1 MVNDL
6 RNYLAPEMRK
16 SSESPRNFK
25 LLHQTLCIT
34 SIDFKRKCLFGYV
47 ELKILPLTTNLTR
60 LKLNY
65 KQCRIMRVCIRDERR
80 SGEHDWYD
88 AGFQLDDP
96 GRVICSDNKKRNLD
110 YFLSCLQS
118 AVNSVDPETG
128 GGELVIRIPKEV
140 SACANEGRQFRV
152 SIEFSL
158 EHPEGGIQF
167 VVPKREGTM
176 AQRSAHLFS
185 YGSAN
190 SSRLWFPCVDSYSEL
205 CTWSIDVTVDKDMVA
220 VSCGDLIEMIL
231 TADEKRKT
239 YHYTLSIPTSAPNIA
254 LAVGPF
260 EIYVD
265 PVMPEVTHFCLPGL
279 LPVLKNTTSFL
290 HEAFEFYEEYL
301 CCRYPYAHY
310 KQVFV
315 DQAYDILSP
324 YSSMTIFNTSLL
336 HSSRIIDQ
344 GFQTRKFLSQALAE
358 QFFGCYLCIQTWS
371 DLWLAR
377 GISGYLFGLFMK
389 KMFGNNEYR
398 HWISLESKEVC
409 SYEMEG
415 PGIPALHNAG
425 SLSATSTSATSSGQ
439 APESPTQG
447 GLILHPHLTSGRNLE
462 IMWSKSH
469 LVMRMIEMR
478 IGQEPLLQVFNKLLS
493 LANSA
498 AQPKADYS
506 LWTNLLLSTSGFLKS
521 ISTVSG
527 KDINVFVDQWI
538 CHSGVAKFHGSF
550 IFNRKR
556 NIVELEIKQ
565 DMSRGTAKY
574 VGPLTVCIQELDG
587 SFNHTVQIEDVFSRH
602 ELPCHSK
609 SRRNKKKKIPLMTGE
624 EVDMN
629 LDAMDS
635 DSPVLWV
642 RIDPEVTWLRHVTFE
657 QPDYMWQ
664 YQLRHERDVIAQ
676 TEAIQA
682 LEKFPT
688 PATRQALIDMI
699 NQSECFYKVRLE
711 ACHCLAKVATA
722 CASTWTGH
730 TSMIGIFRDMFGS
743 QSCPHIVKYNDFS
756 NFISYFVQKTL
767 PVAIASVR
775 NVHSQCPRKVLQFI
789 LDLIK
794 YNDNRLNKFTDSHY
808 RSSLIDALANT
819 VTPGVSVVT
828 TNSEGKTVVKLTEE
842 TQLILKEVTR
852 QLNLEKLLPTYR
864 YVVSVSCLKALRVL
878 QVNGHV
884 PPDPAAFEYYA
895 SYGHF
900 EDVRLASIDCLVDL
914 TKTESLE
921 RGLHYLIGLIE
932 KDPVPFI
939 RHYALCA
946 MAKNPPFLKKSE
958 CRLNNLDLVE
968 RLWRLINCSCSV
980 DARLRQDGVEL
991 YNALWG
997 RLTPGCVP
1005 PQGMGIVIDLK
1016 ERKIMSL
1023 SPLPP
1028 PASPGSV
1035 SGEESTTSRKSHKRK
1050 ASRAASPPDLSHLD
1064 SQPDTPM
1071 SIESANSDASKLRV
1085 KIKIAG
1091 EESGAESGGEMRMKT
1106 DPDGSKS
1113 EHKKHK
1119 KKKKKN
1125 KHKDD
1130 REKRK
1135 LSTSS
1140 SNYDSPLMFDTSLV

>member
-1 MVNDL
+1 
-6 RNYLAPEMRK
+6 
-16 SSESPRNFK
+16 
-25 LLHQTLCIT
+25 
-34 SIDFKRKCLFGYV
+34 
-47 ELKILPLTTNLTR
+47 
-60 LKLNY
+60 
-65 KQCRIMRVCIRDERR
+65 
-80 SGEHDWYD
+80 
-88 AGFQLDDP
+88 
-96 GRVICSDNKKRNLD
+96 
-110 YFLSCLQS
+110 
-118 AVNSVDPETG
+118 
-128 GGELVIRIPKEV
+128 
-140 SACANEGRQFRV
+140 
-152 SIEFSL
+152 
-158 EHPEGGIQF
+158 
-167 VVPKREGTM
+167 
-176 AQRSAHLFS
+176 
-185 YGSAN
+185 
-190 SSRLWFPCVDSYSEL
+190 
-205 CTWSIDVTVDKDMVA
+205 
-220 VSCGDLIEMIL
+220 
-231 TADEKRKT
+231 
-239 YHYTLSIPTSAPNIA
+239 
-254 LAVGPF
+254 
-260 EIYVD
+260 
-265 PVMPEVTHFCLPGL
+265 
-279 LPVLKNTTSFL
+279 
-290 HEAFEFYEEYL
+290 
-301 CCRYPYAHY
+301 
-310 KQVFV
+310 
-315 DQAYDILSP
+315 
-324 YSSMTIFNTSLL
+324 
-336 HSSRIIDQ
+336 
-344 GFQTRKFLSQALAE
+344 
-358 QFFGCYLCIQTWS
+358 
-371 DLWLAR
+371 
-377 GISGYLFGLFMK
+377 
-389 KMFGNNEYR
+389 
-398 HWISLESKEVC
+398 
-409 SYEMEG
+409 
-415 PGIPALHNAG
+415 
-425 SLSATSTSATSSGQ
+425 
-439 APESPTQG
+439 
-447 GLILHPHLTSGRNLE
+447 
-462 IMWSKSH
+462 
-469 LVMRMIEMR
+469 
-478 IGQEPLLQVFNKLLS
+478 
-493 LANSA
+493 
-498 AQPKADYS
+498 
-506 LWTNLLLSTSGFLKS
+506 
-521 ISTVSG
+521 
-527 KDINVFVDQWI
+527 
-538 CHSGVAKFHGSF
+538 
-550 IFNRKR
+550 
-556 NIVELEIKQ
+556 
-565 DMSRGTAKY
+565 
-574 VGPLTVCIQELDG
+574 
-587 SFNHTVQIEDVFSRH
+587 
-602 ELPCHSK
+602 
-609 SRRNKKKKIPLMTGE
+609 
-624 EVDMN
+624 
-629 LDAMDS
+629 
-635 DSPVLWV
+635 VLWV

-699 NQSECFYKVRLE
+699 NHSECFYKVRLE

-722 CASTWTGH
+722 CASSWTGH

-743 QSCPHIVKYNDFS
+743 HSCPHIVKYNDFS
-756 NFISYFVQKTL
+756 NFIAYFVQKTL

-775 NVHSQCPRKVLQFI
+775 NVHSQCPREVLQFI

-895 SYGHF
+895 SDGHF

>member
-1 MVNDL
+1 
-6 RNYLAPEMRK
+6 MRK
-16 SSESPRNFK
+16 GCESPRNFK

-47 ELKILPLTTNLTR
+47 ELKILPLTNNLTR

-96 GRVICSDNKKRNLD
+96 SRVICSDNKKRNLD
-110 YFLSCLQS
+110 YFLSSLQS
-118 AVNSVDPETG
+118 AVNAVDPETG
-128 GGELVIRIPKEV
+128 GGELVVRIPKEV
-140 SACANEGRQFRV
+140 LPCTNEGRQFRV

-167 VVPKREGTM
+167 VIPKGEGTM

-185 YGSAN
+185 YGCAN

-205 CTWSIDVTVDKDMVA
+205 CTWTIDITVDKDMVA
-220 VSCGDLIEMIL
+220 ISCGDLIETVL
-231 TADEKRKT
+231 TSDEKRKT
-239 YHYTLSIPTSAPNIA
+239 YHYTLSVPTSAPNIA
-254 LAVGPF
+254 LVVGPF
-260 EIYVD
+260 EIHVD
-265 PVMPEVTHFCLPGL
+265 PIMPEVTHFCLPGL
-279 LPVLKNTTSFL
+279 LPVLKNTTAFL

-301 CCRYPYAHY
+301 SCRYPYAHY

-324 YSSMTIFNTSLL
+324 YASMTIFNTSLL

-377 GISGYLFGLFMK
+377 GMSGYLFGLFMK

-398 HWISLESKEVC
+398 HWIRMESQEVC
-409 SYEMEG
+409 SYEMQG
-415 PGIPALHNAG
+415 PGIPPLHNSG
-425 SLSATSTSATSSGQ
+425 SLSVPSATGTSASQ
-439 APESPTQG
+439 APESPAQG
-447 GLILHPHLTSGRNLE
+447 GLLLHPHLTSGRNLE

-506 LWTNLLLSTSGFLKS
+506 LWTNLLLSTNGFLKS

-550 IFNRKR
+550 VFNRKR

-565 DMSRGTAKY
+565 DMCRGTAKY

-688 PATRQALIDMI
+688 PATRQAVIDII

-711 ACHCLAKVATA
+711 ACLCLSKVATA
-722 CASTWTGH
+722 CASSWTGH
-730 TSMIGIFRDMFGS
+730 TSMISIFRNMFGS

-756 NFISYFVQKTL
+756 NFIAYFVQKTF

-775 NVHSQCPRKVLQFI
+775 NVHSQCPRDVLQFI

-794 YNDNRLNKFTDSHY
+794 YNDNRLNKYTDSHY
-808 RSSLIDALANT
+808 RSALIDALANT
-819 VTPGVSVVT
+819 VTPGVSMVT

-842 TQLILKEVTR
+842 TQLILGEVTR

-878 QVNGHV
+878 QVNCHV

-900 EDVRLASIDCLVDL
+900 EDIRLAAIDCLVDL

-921 RGLHYLIGLIE
+921 RGLNYLIELIE
-932 KDPVPFI
+932 NDPVPFI
-939 RHYALCA
+939 RHYTLCSLT
-946 MAKNPPFLKKSE
+946 KNPPFSKKSDS
-958 CRLNNLDLVE
+958 RLNSLDLVE
-968 RLWRLINCSCSV
+968 RLWRLINSSFSV

-997 RLTPGCVP
+997 RLTPSCVP

-1064 SQPDTPM
+1064 SQPGTPM
-1071 SIESANSDASKLRV
+1071 SVESANSDASKLRV
-1085 KIKIAG
+1085 KIKIGG
-1091 EESGAESGGEMRMKT
+1091 EESGAESGGEMRIKP
-1106 DPDGSKS
+1106 DPDGSTTDR
-1113 EHKKHK
+1113 KKHK

-1140 SNYDSPLMFDTSLV
+1140 SNYDSPLMFDTSLL

>member
-1 MVNDL
+1 
-6 RNYLAPEMRK
+6 
-16 SSESPRNFK
+16 
-25 LLHQTLCIT
+25 
-34 SIDFKRKCLFGYV
+34 
-47 ELKILPLTTNLTR
+47 
-60 LKLNY
+60 
-65 KQCRIMRVCIRDERR
+65 
-80 SGEHDWYD
+80 
-88 AGFQLDDP
+88 
-96 GRVICSDNKKRNLD
+96 
-110 YFLSCLQS
+110 
-118 AVNSVDPETG
+118 
-128 GGELVIRIPKEV
+128 
-140 SACANEGRQFRV
+140 
-152 SIEFSL
+152 
-158 EHPEGGIQF
+158 
-167 VVPKREGTM
+167 
-176 AQRSAHLFS
+176 
-185 YGSAN
+185 
-190 SSRLWFPCVDSYSEL
+190 
-205 CTWSIDVTVDKDMVA
+205 
-220 VSCGDLIEMIL
+220 
-231 TADEKRKT
+231 
-239 YHYTLSIPTSAPNIA
+239 
-254 LAVGPF
+254 
-260 EIYVD
+260 
-265 PVMPEVTHFCLPGL
+265 
-279 LPVLKNTTSFL
+279 
-290 HEAFEFYEEYL
+290 
-301 CCRYPYAHY
+301 
-310 KQVFV
+310 
-315 DQAYDILSP
+315 
-324 YSSMTIFNTSLL
+324 
-336 HSSRIIDQ
+336 
-344 GFQTRKFLSQALAE
+344 
-358 QFFGCYLCIQTWS
+358 
-371 DLWLAR
+371 
-377 GISGYLFGLFMK
+377 
-389 KMFGNNEYR
+389 
-398 HWISLESKEVC
+398 
-409 SYEMEG
+409 
-415 PGIPALHNAG
+415 
-425 SLSATSTSATSSGQ
+425 
-439 APESPTQG
+439 
-447 GLILHPHLTSGRNLE
+447 
-462 IMWSKSH
+462 
-469 LVMRMIEMR
+469 
-478 IGQEPLLQVFNKLLS
+478 
-493 LANSA
+493 
-498 AQPKADYS
+498 
-506 LWTNLLLSTSGFLKS
+506 
-521 ISTVSG
+521 
-527 KDINVFVDQWI
+527 
-538 CHSGVAKFHGSF
+538 
-550 IFNRKR
+550 
-556 NIVELEIKQ
+556 
-565 DMSRGTAKY
+565 MSRGTAKY

-722 CASTWTGH
+722 SASSWTGH

-756 NFISYFVQKTL
+756 NFIAYFVQKTL

-775 NVHSQCPRKVLQFI
+775 NVHSQCPREVLQFI

-1028 PASPGSV
+1028 AASPGSV

-1091 EESGAESGGEMRMKT
+1091 EESGAESGGELRMKT